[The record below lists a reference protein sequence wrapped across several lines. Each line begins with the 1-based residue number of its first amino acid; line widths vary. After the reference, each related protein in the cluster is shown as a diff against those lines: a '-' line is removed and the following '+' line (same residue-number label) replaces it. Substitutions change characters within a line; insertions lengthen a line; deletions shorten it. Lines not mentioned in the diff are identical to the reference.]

1 MSLYLL
7 GTSNYSQIYSKKRE
21 KPPCF
26 SKTHLGDKYLI
37 FFTHKDMA
45 MLNFR
50 ESTEAQASCAVSL
63 ARALIHGGNLSS
75 ALQARW
81 LNHWCKSLRGKDV
94 IGFGM
99 VLFNSKNWEI

>member
-1 MSLYLL
+1 
-7 GTSNYSQIYSKKRE
+7 
-21 KPPCF
+21 
-26 SKTHLGDKYLI
+26 
-37 FFTHKDMA
+37 

-81 LNHWCKSLRGKDV
+81 LNHWCKSLGGKDV

-99 VLFNSKNWEI
+99 ELFNNKNWEI